1 MLLVG
6 RKGHFGRDR
15 RRGCPSP
22 IRPTCA
28 SGCCWLGKPA
38 CRRQSSPGALASVSR
53 RCTSGASRRAPRADA
68 VPSRTPAVARW
79 GSMRRAR
86 RSSGRWWRSG
96 TIARWTNTESC
107 WRYAAA
113 GRRSAGRPCAGPCG
127 GSGYGAK
134 KDAARQ
140 RARSRRHPS
149 GAGGLLRTDAAAR
162 RQELGLPRRE
172 RHYHGDDP
180 SLCPRAAG
188 REGTRLSP
196 GRLATAD
203 RPGGALRR
211 GHDRGHEHPGSHH
224 HAGSSGFLTSRADPR
239 TAPPSSNAT
248 VLMDNLSAHKP
259 KAVETAL
266 TKAGFK
272 LLYLPR
278 YSPDLSPIEPGWSK
292 LKSVLRTAEAR
303 TRETLEAALAPA
315 LDSITPADA
324 RGWFNH
330 CGYSFPD

>member
-1 MLLVG
+1 MAAG
-6 RKGHFGRDR
+6 GHE
-15 RRGCPSP
+15 
-22 IRPTCA
+22 
-28 SGCCWLGKPA
+28 
-38 CRRQSSPGALASVSR
+38 
-53 RCTSGASRRAPRADA
+53 
-68 VPSRTPAVARW
+68 
-79 GSMRRAR
+79 GSTRRAR
-86 RSSGRWWRSG
+86 RSCGRWWRSG

-134 KDAARQ
+134 KTLRASERDRADIQAERAVFCERVRQLDAKNLVFLDESGITTAMTPLYA
-140 RARSRRHPS
+140 RARRGERAHGSAPGGWRRLTVLGALSGAGMIAAMSIQAATTTRVFLAFLQAVLIPELRRRHP
-149 GAGGLLRTDAAAR
+149 G
-162 RQELGLPRRE
+162 
-172 RHYHGDDP
+172 
-180 SLCPRAAG
+180 
-188 REGTRLSP
+188 
-196 GRLATAD
+196 
-203 RPGGALRR
+203 
-211 GHDRGHEHPGSHH
+211 
-224 HAGSSGFLTSRADPR
+224 
-239 TAPPSSNAT
+239 AT

-259 KAVETAL
+259 KAVESAL
-266 TKAGFK
+266 TKAGFT

-292 LKSVLRTAEAR
+292 LKSVLRTAKPR